1 MSVWRKK
8 TVRYFKNGKRSEKG
22 VKGASPQTEESK
34 RWYGTLTTY
43 DGKKKQVPL
52 TEDKDTSED
61 LLKRLQRT
69 EDERRAKGFTKI
81 DEEREKSIWE
91 HLDDFKSSLQSK
103 NNTPIHVRTTVNRVK
118 ALLEALAV
126 KTVTDLDGGKVL
138 NQLAKWRK
146 RKLRPMSV
154 ASSNHYL
161 VAIKGFTRWLWVE
174 KRTPED
180 VFVNL
185 RKLNAQTDRRR
196 IRRALTEEEAKTLMD
211 VTLKSKK
218 TYFGS
223 LWRLKPSDRVLLY
236 SIALYTGLRSIE
248 IASLK
253 FSSFDLETKTIS
265 VEASNTKNRKK
276 ALLPIHPVLL
286 ELLRPLICGNPL
298 PSPHSLVF
306 GTLDPTQGIPGK
318 VCCP

>member
-1 MSVWRKK
+1 M
-8 TVRYFKNGKRSEKG
+8 
-22 VKGASPQTEESK
+22 
-34 RWYGTLTTY
+34 
-43 DGKKKQVPL
+43 
-52 TEDKDTSED
+52 
-61 LLKRLQRT
+61 
-69 EDERRAKGFTKI
+69 
-81 DEEREKSIWE
+81 
-91 HLDDFKSSLQSK
+91 
-103 NNTPIHVRTTVNRVK
+103 
-118 ALLEALAV
+118 
-126 KTVTDLDGGKVL
+126 KTVTDLDGGKLL

-180 VFVNL
+180 AFINL
-185 RKLNAQTDRRR
+185 RKLNAQADRRR
-196 IRRALTEEEAKTLMD
+196 IRRALTDEESKTLMD
-211 VTLKSKK
+211 VTQKSKK

-253 FSSFDLETKTIS
+253 FSSFDLETQTIS

-276 ALLPIHPVLL
+276 AVLPIHPVLL
-286 ELLRPLICGNPL
+286 ELLKPVIFGNPL
-298 PSPHSLVF
+298 PSPCSLVF

-318 VCCP
+318 VFVRDLERAGIKARDDQGRVLDFHSLRYTFITNLARAGVHPGKAQRLARHSDINLTMTVYTQLEIADLREAVEMI